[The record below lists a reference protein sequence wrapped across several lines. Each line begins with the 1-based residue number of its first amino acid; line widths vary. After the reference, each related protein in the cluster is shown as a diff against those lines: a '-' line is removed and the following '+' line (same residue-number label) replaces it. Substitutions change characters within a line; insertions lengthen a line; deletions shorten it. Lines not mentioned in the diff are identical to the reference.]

1 MSIENPDSSPPEAD
15 PQDGSGSASGRIVQ
29 SGDCCHSLAEATGH
43 VWKTVW
49 SENNG
54 IHQSCQPN
62 QLAPG
67 DRVHIPPVE
76 PKYVDRPT
84 GRCHTFVRTGSV
96 VRLRLRLVRG
106 GRPLV
111 KEAYLLHVGHRSFRG
126 RTDGDGVLDHLVP
139 AVESKAI
146 LEVPRFSLEAG
157 IRIGALPPSG
167 TILGIQARLRNLG
180 YGCDL
185 TGENDRMTS
194 GALKCFQSDQR
205 LDAGGNP
212 GPETESALVREHGI

>member
-1 MSIENPDSSPPEAD
+1 V
-15 PQDGSGSASGRIVQ
+15 SASERIVQ
-29 SGDCCHSLAEATGH
+29 TGDCCHSLAAATGH

-49 SENNG
+49 SANND
-54 IHQSCQPN
+54 IHQSRQPN

-76 PKYVDRPT
+76 PKYIDKPT
-84 GRCHTFVRTGSV
+84 GRRHTFVSTGTV

-111 KEAYLLHVGHRSFRG
+111 KEAYLLRVGHRSFRG

-139 AVESKAI
+139 ALESRAI
-146 LEVPRFSLEAG
+146 LEVPRCSLEVG

-185 TGENDRMTS
+185 TGENDEMTS
-194 GALKCFQSDQR
+194 AALKCFQSDQR
-205 LDAGGNP
+205 LDPSGNP
-212 GPETESALVREHGI
+212 EPETKSALVREHGI